1 MGREEIGKLVDHLF
15 TWSTNCR
22 WPRFAEEAKNGAE
35 AEKEFEGTKKFCWLD
50 WEVAGLNSWEGLK
63 EGGGVLFGLNA
74 DRNTSELL
82 PPSTFSARLSRLSL
96 KAGKRVSGVKSE
108 GAGQLRPLS
117 PLGSVPL
124 SSRFFAALLSH
135 GKPTLTSRPEGRREL
150 LNIYKDVSLRFLPCN
165 FSLFSSD
172 LCIYEKSFAD
182 FV

>member
-1 MGREEIGKLVDHLF
+1 MRREEIGKLVDHLF

-35 AEKEFEGTKKFCWLD
+35 PEKEFEGTKKFCWLD

-96 KAGKRVSGVKSE
+96 NTGKRVSGVKSE
-108 GAGQLRPLS
+108 GAGS
-117 PLGSVPL
+117 
-124 SSRFFAALLSH
+124 FFAALLSH